1 VTAGAARA
9 ADVIRRLEAKGDGAN
24 VAGMARF
31 GIRPQTR
38 VLGISMVALR
48 RLAREL
54 GRDHALAGELWR
66 SGIHE
71 ARLLATIV
79 DEPTSVTEAQAERWV
94 RTLDSWDICDQLC
107 GNLLWR
113 RPFAVAKAVEW
124 SERDAEFVKRAG
136 FALMASLA
144 VHDKAA
150 PDGTFERFLPVIR
163 REATDDRNFVKKAV
177 NWALRQIGKR
187 NQRLREKAIA
197 AAERIAKID
206 SRSARWIAADAL
218 RELRSGAVRS
228 RHARSTT
235 GSRPGREPAR
245 GA

>member
-1 VTAGAARA
+1 MPADRA
-9 ADVIRRLEAKGDGAN
+9 AEVIRRLEAMVDPAN

-31 GIRPQTR
+31 GIRPRTR
-38 VLGISMVALR
+38 VLGISMMALR
-48 RLAREL
+48 GLAREL
-54 GRDHALAGELWR
+54 GRDHALAGALWR

-71 ARLLATIV
+71 ARVLATIV
-79 DEPTSVTEAQAERWV
+79 DEPTRVTEAQAERWV
-94 RTLDSWDICDQLC
+94 RTLDSWDVCDQLC

-113 RPFAVAKAVEW
+113 TPFAVAKAVEW

-150 PDGTFERFLPVIR
+150 PTRTFERLLPIIR
-163 REATDDRNFVKKAV
+163 RESTDDRNFVKKAV

-187 NQRLREKAIA
+187 NERLRQKAIA
-197 AAERIAKID
+197 TAERIATID
-206 SRSARWIAADAL
+206 SRAARWIASDAL
-218 RELRSGAVRS
+218 RELRGPVRAK
-228 RHARSTT
+228 RARSAT
-235 GSRPGREPAR
+235 GARQGRGPAR

>member
-1 VTAGAARA
+1 VTAVADRA
-9 ADVIRRLEAKGDGAN
+9 ADVIGRLETMGDPAN

-31 GIRPQTR
+31 GIRPRTR
-38 VLGISMVALR
+38 VLGISMVTLR
-48 RLAREL
+48 KLAREL
-54 GRDHALAGELWR
+54 GRDHAVAGALWR

-71 ARLLATIV
+71 ARVLATIV
-79 DEPTSVTEAQAERWV
+79 DEPTRVTEAQAERWV
-94 RTLDSWDICDQLC
+94 RSLDSWDVCDQLC
-107 GNLLWR
+107 GNLLWGA
-113 RPFAVAKAVEW
+113 PFALAKAVAW

-150 PDGTFERFLPVIR
+150 PDRTFERLLPIIR

-187 NQRLREKAIA
+187 NERLRQKAIA
-197 AAERIAKID
+197 TAERIATID
-206 SRSARWIAADAL
+206 SRAARWIASDAL
-218 RELRSGAVRS
+218 RELRGPVRAK
-228 RHARSTT
+228 RARSAT
-235 GSRPGREPAR
+235 GARQGRGPAR